1 MKYYIVGYMYSGKST
16 VGRRLAAERGLA
28 FVDLD
33 KLFEEHYHYTVAR
46 FFNVFGEAAFRRL
59 EGQLLRSTADLDDV
73 VVATGGGTPC
83 FGDNMDFILAH
94 GTAVYLRL
102 SVDAL
107 VERALHSRNPR
118 PAMRGLSPDA
128 IRDKVERQMKER
140 EGFYLRA
147 QVIVDGE
154 LPECVKGI

>member
-1 MKYYIVGYMYSGKST
+1 M
-16 VGRRLAAERGLA
+16 
-28 FVDLD
+28 
-33 KLFEEHYHYTVAR
+33 
-46 FFNVFGEAAFRRL
+46 
-59 EGQLLRSTADLDDV
+59 
-73 VVATGGGTPC
+73 ATGGGTPC